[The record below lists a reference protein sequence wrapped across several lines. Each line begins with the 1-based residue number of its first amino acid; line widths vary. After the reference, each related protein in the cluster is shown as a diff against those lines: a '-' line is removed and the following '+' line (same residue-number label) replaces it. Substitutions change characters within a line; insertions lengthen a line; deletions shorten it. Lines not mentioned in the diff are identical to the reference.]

1 MTTSL
6 SLHAQ
11 ATQRKRLERVV
22 LIALEIALAILVL
35 LPFMWMFSVSV
46 KPETE
51 PFAIPARLWPTNPT
65 LENYQTALYPEFIRY
80 GINSVIVSVLT
91 IIVSISTGLMAAY
104 SFTRLN
110 FPGRRVILIGIILA
124 QMFPVA
130 TMIIPIYQIA
140 RQVGLI
146 NTYPSLVLAY
156 LTLTLPVTIWMLRGF
171 IRNIPPE
178 LEESAMVDGCTR
190 LQAFWRIVVPLARP
204 GIVATAVWIA
214 IVTWQEFIF
223 ALAFTTSREMR
234 TLPVGMLD
242 FIGQFGTQYGALMA
256 GSVIVSAP
264 ILVLF
269 FFLQQYFVAGLTAG
283 AVKG

>member
-1 MTTSL
+1 MNTPQV
-6 SLHAQ
+6 LHRQ
-11 ATQRKRLERVV
+11 AIGRKQTQKAV
-22 LIALEIALAILVL
+22 LIALEVLLAIVVL
-35 LPFMWMFSVSV
+35 LPFLWMFSVSV

-51 PFAIPARLWPTNPT
+51 PFAIPARLWPINPT
-65 LENYQTALYPEFIRY
+65 IDNYKTALYPEFIRY

-104 SFTRLN
+104 GFTRLN
-110 FPGRRVILIGIILA
+110 FPGRRTLLIAIILA

-140 RQVGLI
+140 RVAGLI
-146 NTYPSLVLAY
+146 NTYPALVLAY
-156 LTLTLPVTIWMLRGF
+156 LTITLPVAVWMLAGF
-171 IRNIPPE
+171 IRSIPPE

-190 LQAFWRIVVPLARP
+190 IGAFWRVVVPLARP

-223 ALAFTTSREMR
+223 ALAFTTSRDMR
-234 TLPVGMLD
+234 TIPVGILD
-242 FIGQFGTQYGALMA
+242 FVGQFGTQYGAIMA

-264 ILVLF
+264 ILLLF
-269 FFLQQYFVAGLTAG
+269 FFLQRYFVAGLTAG

>member
-1 MTTSL
+1 MNSAQV
-6 SLHAQ
+6 LHRQ
-11 ATQRKRLERVV
+11 AVRRKRTTK
-22 LIALEIALAILVL
+22 AILVALEVLLAIIIL

-51 PFAIPARLWPTNPT
+51 PFAIPARLWPLSPT
-65 LENYQTALYPEFIRY
+65 IENYKTALYPEFIRY
-80 GINSVIVSVLT
+80 GINSVIVSILT
-91 IIVSISTGLMAAY
+91 IIVSITTGLMAAY
-104 SFTRLN
+104 GFTRLN
-110 FPGRRVILIGIILA
+110 FPGRRTLLVAIILA

-140 RQVGLI
+140 RVAGLI
-146 NTYPSLVLAY
+146 NTYPALVLAY
-156 LTLTLPVTIWMLRGF
+156 LTITLPVAVWMLTGF
-171 IRNIPPE
+171 IRSIPPE

-190 LQAFWRIVVPLARP
+190 IGAFWRVVVPLARP

-223 ALAFTTSREMR
+223 ALAFTTSRDMR
-234 TLPVGMLD
+234 TIPVGILD
-242 FIGQFGTQYGALMA
+242 FVGQFGTQYGAIMA

-264 ILVLF
+264 ILLLF
-269 FFLQQYFVAGLTAG
+269 FFLQRYFVAGLTAG

>member
-1 MTTSL
+1 MNT
-6 SLHAQ
+6 AQ
-11 ATQRKRLERVV
+11 ALHRQAIRRKQTTKAILV
-22 LIALEIALAILVL
+22 ALEILLAIIIL

-51 PFAIPARLWPTNPT
+51 PFAIPARLWPINPT
-65 LENYQTALYPEFIRY
+65 IDNYKTALYPEFIRY
-80 GINSVIVSVLT
+80 GINSVIVSLLT
-91 IIVSISTGLMAAY
+91 ILVSITTGLMAAY
-104 SFTRLN
+104 GFTRLN
-110 FPGRRVILIGIILA
+110 FPGRRTLLVAIILA

-140 RQVGLI
+140 RVAGLI
-146 NTYPSLVLAY
+146 NTYPALVLAY
-156 LTLTLPVTIWMLRGF
+156 LTITLPVAVWMLTGF
-171 IRNIPPE
+171 IRSIPPE

-190 LQAFWRIVVPLARP
+190 IGAFWRVVVPLARP

-223 ALAFTTSREMR
+223 ALAFTTSRDMR
-234 TLPVGMLD
+234 TIPVGILD
-242 FIGQFGTQYGALMA
+242 FVGQFGTQYGAIMA

-264 ILVLF
+264 ILLLF
-269 FFLQQYFVAGLTAG
+269 FFLQRYFVAGLTAG